1 MERQLV
7 FHVLGIDETKDEQE
21 IKNAYRSLLKTANP
35 EDDPEGFKRLREAYE
50 EALRLAKQPEEE
62 EEKEKTE
69 IDLWVDQ
76 VDEVYRNVINRCQ
89 EEEWEQVFSDP
100 LCEGLDTSLQIRE
113 ALLVYLMDHIYL
125 PFKIWKLIDRQF
137 QIVEDQEN
145 LLQLFPK
152 DFIDYII

>member
-69 IDLWVDQ
+69 IDLWVD
-76 VDEVYRNVINRCQ
+76 R
-89 EEEWEQVFSDP
+89 
-100 LCEGLDTSLQIRE
+100 
-113 ALLVYLMDHIYL
+113 
-125 PFKIWKLIDRQF
+125 
-137 QIVEDQEN
+137 
-145 LLQLFPK
+145 
-152 DFIDYII
+152 

>member
-62 EEKEKTE
+62 EEKEKTGGPG
-69 IDLWVDQ
+69 
-76 VDEVYRNVINRCQ
+76 R
-89 EEEWEQVFSDP
+89 
-100 LCEGLDTSLQIRE
+100 
-113 ALLVYLMDHIYL
+113 
-125 PFKIWKLIDRQF
+125 
-137 QIVEDQEN
+137 
-145 LLQLFPK
+145 
-152 DFIDYII
+152 

>member
-76 VDEVYRNVINRCQ
+76 VDEVRRKNGSRCSRTLSAKD
-89 EEEWEQVFSDP
+89 WTH
-100 LCEGLDTSLQIRE
+100 LCRFGR
-113 ALLVYLMDHIYL
+113 
-125 PFKIWKLIDRQF
+125 
-137 QIVEDQEN
+137 
-145 LLQLFPK
+145 LF
-152 DFIDYII
+152 